1 MIRTHTF
8 NGTTYKID
16 FTDKI
21 EGVTE
26 TPEPSDNPHIILI
39 EGSDFRAFHA
49 AFHEALEASGFCDS
63 CMHDKEGYPRTEDA
77 ARFLWR
83 LGYRKK

>member
-1 MIRTHTF
+1 MIQTHTF
-8 NGTTYKID
+8 NG
-16 FTDKI
+16 I
-21 EGVTE
+21 EGLTE
-26 TPEPSDNPHIILI
+26 VSGVSHNPHILLI
-39 EGSDFRAFHA
+39 EGTGFRAFHA